1 MQFLLALQ
9 IRRFVMRKLVV
20 GMVALISAVGGV
32 SACRSNDRTEVKT
45 PVTQTAGVPVQ
56 NVQSVQKTDVRPAD
70 TSDTSGIGGS
80 QPGAFETASKTPRI
94 TLVLGEGK
102 GGFKFRSVMLSD
114 EAKAKIDEMFTGDK
128 FDLKDAHFEI
138 EGYTDNLG
146 TKEVNDQVGLARAEA
161 VRQYLG
167 EQYEIPGNW
176 ISVVSYGMEKPAAD
190 NSTPEGRARNR
201 RVVIKVVDKVV
212 D

>member
-1 MQFLLALQ
+1 MQSLLALQ

-20 GMVALISAVGGV
+20 GTVALVCAVGGV
-32 SACRSNDRTEVKT
+32 AACGNKDETKGKT
-45 PVTQTAGVPVQ
+45 PVAQLASVPLK
-56 NVQSVQKTDVRPAD
+56 NVENVEKIQKTPDVKP
-70 TSDTSGIGGS
+70 TG
-80 QPGAFETASKTPRI
+80 ETAPQTKTPRF

-102 GGFKFRSVMLSD
+102 GGFKFRSAMLSE
-114 EAKAKIDEMFTGDK
+114 EAKAKIDEMFSGDK

-146 TKEVNDQVGLARAEA
+146 SKEVNFQVGLARAEA

-167 EQYEIPGNW
+167 EQHEIPGDC
-176 ISVVSYGMEKPAAD
+176 ISVVSYGMENPATD

-201 RVVIKVVDKVV
+201 RVVIKVVD
-212 D
+212 